1 MGLWYPKDS
10 GFELIA
16 FSDVDHA
23 SFFDTCKSSSGRI
36 QFLGDKLVSW
46 SSKKQDCT
54 AMSTAEAD
62 ANIKQHCVRINGS
75 PIFVRYPYLYGNP
88 DIGTAVEYQKYLLA
102 SIGVSALDKPQL
114 QLENLSRRF
123 IYES

>member
-1 MGLWYPKDS
+1 MV
-10 GFELIA
+10 I
-16 FSDVDHA
+16 VMA
-23 SFFDTCKSSSGRI
+23 S
-36 QFLGDKLVSW
+36 
-46 SSKKQDCT
+46 CT
-54 AMSTAEAD
+54 AIGDMDNLVKDQTCDNWKSNAINDLTGNTKIVVAYLYG
-62 ANIKQHCVRINGS
+62 NTVRINGS